1 MNQSRNIELSKF
13 GFYWLTELSAYQSY
27 IKGQNTFILFY
38 YFNKDKNKLIDS
50 EMFLLDKELLKNKKV
65 VKNYVLDSN
74 FKKIRLDTPKVEF
87 LTSKQCFE
95 NAVDK
100 IKIKIFPHTILD
112 YFYYTD
118 KRTVTPIEFL
128 NDDVKKDSFKQLT
141 LF

>member
-1 MNQSRNIELSKF
+1 MNQSRNVELRKF
-13 GFYWLTELSAYQSY
+13 GFYWLTDLSAYQSY

-38 YFNKDKNKLIDS
+38 YFDRNQRKLIET
-50 EMFLLDKELLKNKKV
+50 EMFLLDKEELKNNKI

-74 FKKIRLDTPKVEF
+74 FKKVKLNTPKVEF

-118 KRTVTPIEFL
+118 KRTVIPKEFL
-128 NDDVKKDSFKQLT
+128 NVDVKKDSFQQLT